1 MANDQQEEPVP
12 TTILYGNA
20 NKSKSYVGVASKVKV
35 SDRLTVTPRIGQ
47 FNLKNKTNGL
57 NVKST
62 DIGVQ
67 GEYKIKKNLYL
78 SGGATQKK
86 TKVRYSGGTDSSKG
100 SSFNVGLT
108 WRFK

>member
-12 TTILYGNA
+12 TTIVYGNA

-35 SDRLTVTPRIGQ
+35 SDRLTVTPRLGQ
-47 FNLKNKTNGL
+47 FNLKNKKKGV

-67 GEYKIKKNLYL
+67 GEYKINKNITLHTGYKK
-78 SGGATQKK
+78 KK

-100 SSFNVGLT
+100 KGFNFGISID
-108 WRFK
+108 F